1 MPVKGLQ
8 PCITD
13 VDNAAMPLI
22 ECMSKRDYDKS
33 NNECQKTE
41 FEFINR
47 TSNFRTSFNNPSVD
61 CIDQIECSSITGKLH
76 KILVIV

>member
-1 MPVKGLQ
+1 MEGEQ
-8 PCITD
+8 PCVTNA
-13 VDNAAMPLI
+13 DNAIVQFI
-22 ECMSKRDYDKS
+22 ECMPLRNYDRSNSK
-33 NNECQKTE
+33 CQKTE